1 MATKTNHTNT
11 YYFTRSIVRFS
22 FWMVVAGLV
31 GTCFGLVL
39 KATDNSLPECD
50 VTLDISAGRFTWNIE
65 DFPSLNPNMTIDDC
79 RHPDDVVLDKDGTW
93 DWFYP
98 DL

>member
-31 GTCFGLVL
+31 GTCFGLIL
-39 KATDNSLPECD
+39 NATDNSLPECD
-50 VTLDISAGRFTWNIE
+50 VHLNFNFTWNVE
-65 DFPSLNPNMTIDDC
+65 DFASLNPNMTLNDC
-79 RHPDDVVLDKDGTW
+79 RHPDDVVLASDGTW
-93 DWFYP
+93 DWFNP